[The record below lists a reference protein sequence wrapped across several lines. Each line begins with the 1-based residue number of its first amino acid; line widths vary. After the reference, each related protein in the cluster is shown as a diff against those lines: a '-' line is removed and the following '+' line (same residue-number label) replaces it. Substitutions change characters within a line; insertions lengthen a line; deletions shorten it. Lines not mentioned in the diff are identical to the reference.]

1 MTEETNTADPRFTF
15 QDILSDSCRDLF
27 SAYGI
32 DVGEAGSSDPSS
44 QLIGR
49 IHFAGGELNGMLT
62 IALDREQLKRS
73 LPIETERQSDLEDW
87 IRELAN
93 QLMGLVK
100 RRLNGYGVNVLLSLP
115 QNVKATDV
123 PSSPEWPSR
132 VSQFNIECKFATALS
147 SLDGIMVADVELKAP
162 EERITLS

>member
-1 MTEETNTADPRFTF
+1 MTEESNISDPRFTF

-32 DVGEAGSSDPSS
+32 DVGAGGDAAGGS
-44 QLIGR
+44 QLVGR
-49 IHFAGGELNGMLT
+49 IHFAGGAVAGTLT
-62 IALDREQLKRS
+62 VALDRDQLKRS
-73 LPIETERQSDLEDW
+73 LPIQSERQADLEDW

-100 RRLNGYGVNVLLSLP
+100 RRLNGYGINVLLSLP
-115 QNVKATDV
+115 VNVMPQHNA
-123 PSSPEWPSR
+123 PSPQWPSR
-132 VSQFNIECKFATALS
+132 VSQFSIECKFGNGLS

-162 EERITLS
+162 DRSLS